1 MSQHPGLRLALQP
14 ACLGPQSPS
23 RHCRMAGANVL
34 LNSGHE
40 AVGSCHRERV
50 GARPGV
56 GDKDR
61 GVAKERVRTSWRIR
75 GLLS

>member
-1 MSQHPGLRLALQP
+1 
-14 ACLGPQSPS
+14 
-23 RHCRMAGANVL
+23 MAGANVL

-61 GVAKERVRTSWRIR
+61 GVAKEGVRTSWRSR